1 MDTSVSL
8 GLWIRQRRKRLDLT
22 QEMLAERV
30 GCSVSAIRKIE
41 ADERRPSREV
51 AELLAKCLA
60 IEAKDLPTFLKVARS
75 ELRLERLAT
84 VPPGVAVPP
93 VVTSPAPQPPIAAVP
108 TSLPAPALFIGRD
121 LELGEV
127 SRLLAQKDCRLLTLV
142 GPGGVGK
149 TRLALAVAAKQ
160 QGLFADGV
168 VFVALAALTAPE
180 FIVPTMVNALGFTL
194 AGSVEPQTQLLNYLR
209 AKHILLVLDN
219 LEHLLAGVGL
229 LTDLLA
235 HCADLKLLVT
245 SRERLNL
252 QPEWVFDLQGL
263 PTPPLGSTLAVASSR
278 QASVEEG
285 IERYSA
291 VALFVKSA
299 RRMQAGFALSEQNQ
313 AAVAQIC
320 RLVDG
325 MPLGIE
331 LAAAWVHVLSCAEI
345 AAEIQRNLDFLTV
358 TRRDMPMRQR
368 SLRATFAYS
377 WELLAPPEK
386 RVMRQISVF
395 RGGFTREAAKQVA
408 GATLPLLA
416 ALVDKSL
423 LRQTEPSHYD
433 LHELVRQYLHEQLE
447 QAGESGPIQQRHLTY
462 CLGLAEARPEG
473 SHSAGQAT
481 AQAVWLN
488 QLEREH
494 DNLRAALT
502 WSLAQQESEAALRLC
517 SALRPFW
524 EVRGHITEGRRWL
537 AQALAQSEQAPVVL
551 RAKTLQAAGHL
562 AFEQHDIRAAE
573 KWLEAGLALRSA
585 LTDQAEI
592 AVILYTLGRVAWR
605 QSEFARARLLYD
617 EALALY
623 RAQDNRSG
631 IARVLNGL
639 GLLAM
644 SQKDLEHAVT
654 FLEESVALDRALGNQ
669 NELARSL
676 FDLGLTT
683 VRMED
688 GALRAIAYFEASVAL
703 CRELGYPKIAAYA
716 INNLAMMVLHQ
727 GDASRAMALASESLA
742 LCRAAE
748 DRLGISYALV
758 NMGHS
763 AVEQGDLALAGQY
776 FREGLAT
783 LGPIDSQGG
792 IESMAW
798 LFEGYTRVAPTI
810 DATRLAALA
819 ATLRERYHFTLPPT
833 ARTYLEHM
841 LATLRTQLDETTF
854 AAAWAEGQTMTVEQ
868 AIALVLAG
876 VG

>member
-51 AELLAKCLA
+51 AELLAEALA
-60 IEAKDLPTFLKVARS
+60 IEAKDRPTFLKVARS
-75 ELRLERLAT
+75 ELRVERLTT
-84 VPPGVAVPP
+84 VASVAAPPAAVP
-93 VVTSPAPQPPIAAVP
+93 PAPQPSVATTPPPLPVP
-108 TSLPAPALFIGRD
+108 PALFIGRD
-121 LELGEV
+121 VELGEV
-127 SRLLAQKDCRLLTLV
+127 SRLLAQPACRLLTLV

-160 QGLFADGV
+160 QGLFAHGI

-180 FIVPTMVNALGFTL
+180 FIVPTIVNALGFAL
-194 AGSVEPQTQLLNYLR
+194 AGPVEPQKQLLNYLR
-209 AKHILLVLDN
+209 DKQMLLVLDN

-235 HCADLKLLVT
+235 HCASLKLLVT

-263 PTPPLGSTLAVASSR
+263 PMPPIGATLAAASSC
-278 QASVEEG
+278 QAQVEEE

-291 VALFVKSA
+291 VALFVKNA
-299 RRMQAGFALSEQNQ
+299 RRMQAGFALAEENQ

-331 LAAAWVHVLSCAEI
+331 LAAAWVHVLSCVEI
-345 AAEIQRNLDFLTV
+345 AAEIQRNLDFLAV
-358 TRRDMPMRQR
+358 ARRDVPARQR

-377 WELLAPPEK
+377 WELLSPPEK
-386 RVMRQISVF
+386 RVLRQISVF

-423 LRQTEPSHYD
+423 LRQTEPGRYD
-433 LHELVRQYLHEQLE
+433 LHELVRQYLREQLE
-447 QAGESGPIQQRHLTY
+447 QTGESEATQQRHWAY

-473 SHSAGQAT
+473 ARSPT
-481 AQAVWLN
+481 PMTDQAVWLN

-502 WSLAQQESEAALRLC
+502 WSLAQQESEATLRLC
-517 SALRPFW
+517 CALQPFW

-537 AQALAQSEQAPVVL
+537 AQALAQSEQAPVAL

-585 LTDQAEI
+585 LVDQAEV

-605 QSEFARARLLYD
+605 QDMPSRAHILYD

-623 RAQDNRSG
+623 RAQGNRSG

-644 SQKDLEHAVT
+644 NQNDLENAVT
-654 FLEESVALDRALGNQ
+654 FLEESVALDQALGNQ

-688 GALRAIAYFEASVAL
+688 GAPRAIAYFEASVAR

-716 INNLAMMVLHQ
+716 INNLAMLVLHQ
-727 GDASRAMALASESLA
+727 GDAPRAMRLASESLA

-758 NMGHS
+758 NLGHS
-763 AVEQGDLALAGQY
+763 AVEQGDLALAGQS
-776 FREGLAT
+776 FREGLAI
-783 LGPIDSQGG
+783 LEPLDSQGAT
-792 IESMAW
+792 ESMAW
-798 LFEGYTRVAPTI
+798 LFEGCTRVVSPS
-810 DATRLAALA
+810 DAVRLAALA
-819 ATLRERYHFTLPPT
+819 ATLRKRYHFTLPPT
-833 ARTYLEHM
+833 ARTYLERI
-841 LATLRTQLDETTF
+841 LATLRTQLDEATF
-854 AAAWAEGQTMTVEQ
+854 AAAWAEGQTMTLEQ
-868 AIALVLAG
+868 AIAVAIAA
-876 VG
+876 